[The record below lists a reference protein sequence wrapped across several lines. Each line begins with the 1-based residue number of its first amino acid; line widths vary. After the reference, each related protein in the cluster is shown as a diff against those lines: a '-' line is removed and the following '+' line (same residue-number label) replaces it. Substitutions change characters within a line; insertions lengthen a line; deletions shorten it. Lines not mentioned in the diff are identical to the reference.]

1 MRSMACCGAIVL
13 AVCLVATDL
22 RLGAQASRTAAQPA
36 TTARRHALLI
46 GVTSY
51 PNLAEQYQLA
61 GPVNDVALVRTTLL
75 ERFGVSA
82 DRIVELTAKN
92 GPAGRPTYAN
102 IRREFERLAKVLERG
117 DQVLILFAGHGS
129 QQPDNDP
136 PGKDEADGLDEIFL
150 PADAAG
156 WDGKAGVVQNAIV
169 DDEIGMWVRAIRDRG
184 AFVWLVFD
192 ACQSSTL
199 TRGDVERSR
208 QVPASALVP
217 KELLDKAGART
228 RGPNAADSDVVG
240 LPNDAG
246 GIAALFAA
254 QTTEPTPEKHLPDAN
269 GPVHGLFTYTLV
281 EVLGQSANAIS
292 YRDLVERI
300 TQRYR
305 AMGRGGP
312 TPGFEGGGLDEP
324 VMDSAVRAHQ
334 PRMLVGEQRNGTAT
348 VRAGSIDGLTRGTI
362 LRIFPPAGTADADRL
377 IGHVKVIDLDPTSA
391 KVEPVTFGDVPAP
404 APGRLVPNARADV
417 ALLDYGGRTLKVG
430 LHPDARQ
437 ARTAAGLEA
446 ALAQVSQT
454 TSGLAMLAPS
464 PETAD
469 WIANIKGGE
478 VILAPAS
485 GWRVDADH
493 RDSPDA
499 QAPFRVGS
507 PDSSTLAHEL
517 GQALSRIA
525 RSRTLMQLA
534 VAPAVGAS
542 DVDVQIELIRY
553 RNADDASGEPV
564 PTASGG
570 RVLHVGDSVAFRA
583 RNTGVTPVDV
593 TLLFI
598 DSQYGI
604 KAVFPARDAEADG
617 RLDRGAVVTTPRM
630 TINADTLGLEQ
641 IVALAV
647 QASSIR
653 TDFRYLEQPNLELA
667 RTRGSAGQGTSA
679 LEQLL
684 NATMYGQGTT
694 RGLAAREVGRH
705 AIRMV
710 TWRTEASSRS
720 GR

>member
-1 MRSMACCGAIVL
+1 M
-13 AVCLVATDL
+13 
-22 RLGAQASRTAAQPA
+22 
-36 TTARRHALLI
+36 
-46 GVTSY
+46 
-51 PNLAEQYQLA
+51 
-61 GPVNDVALVRTTLL
+61 
-75 ERFGVSA
+75 
-82 DRIVELTAKN
+82 
-92 GPAGRPTYAN
+92 
-102 IRREFERLAKVLERG
+102 
-117 DQVLILFAGHGS
+117 
-129 QQPDNDP
+129 
-136 PGKDEADGLDEIFL
+136 
-150 PADAAG
+150 
-156 WDGKAGVVQNAIV
+156 
-169 DDEIGMWVRAIRDRG
+169 
-184 AFVWLVFD
+184 
-192 ACQSSTL
+192 
-199 TRGDVERSR
+199 
-208 QVPASALVP
+208 
-217 KELLDKAGART
+217 
-228 RGPNAADSDVVG
+228 
-240 LPNDAG
+240 
-246 GIAALFAA
+246 
-254 QTTEPTPEKHLPDAN
+254 
-269 GPVHGLFTYTLV
+269 
-281 EVLGQSANAIS
+281 
-292 YRDLVERI
+292 
-300 TQRYR
+300 
-305 AMGRGGP
+305 
-312 TPGFEGGGLDEP
+312 
-324 VMDSAVRAHQ
+324 
-334 PRMLVGEQRNGTAT
+334 
-348 VRAGSIDGLTRGTI
+348 
-362 LRIFPPAGTADADRL
+362 
-377 IGHVKVIDLDPTSA
+377 IGHVKVVDLDPTLA

-404 APGRLVPNARADV
+404 ALGRLVPNSRADV

-437 ARTAAGLEA
+437 ARSAAGLEA

-454 TSGLAMLAPS
+454 TNGLAMLAPS

-469 WIANIKGGE
+469 WMANIKGGE

-485 GWRVDADH
+485 GWRVDAEH

-553 RNADDASGEPV
+553 RNAEDASGEPV
-564 PTASGG
+564 PIASGG

-583 RNTGVTPVDV
+583 RNTGATPVDV

-604 KAVFPARDAEADG
+604 DAVFPARDAEADG
-617 RLDRGAVVTTPRM
+617 RLARGAVVTTPRM

-667 RTRGSAGQGTSA
+667 RTRGGARQGASA

-684 NATMYGQGTT
+684 NATMYGHGTT

-710 TWRTEASSRS
+710 TWRTEASSRALD
-720 GR
+720 R